1 MLTFSQLLHL
11 IYPVSQ
17 VNVVGIT
24 WGSWEPQL
32 LKLAKQDLII
42 SSDCF
47 YDPGLTITN
56 YHINNLKNN
65 FFNFFFSCLWAN
77 SCNCFL
83 FAWKESI
90 SFIYL
95 LLQRA
100 QFRLVT
106 RTIFIQMEVIVSNNW
121 TLQYLFQFCRGCC
134 RVNPG

>member
-47 YDPGLTITN
+47 YDPGIKIFN
-56 YHINNLKNN
+56 NFHVNNLKNADLFYI
-65 FFNFFFSCLWAN
+65 FF
-77 SCNCFL
+77 
-83 FAWKESI
+83 
-90 SFIYL
+90 
-95 LLQRA
+95 
-100 QFRLVT
+100 
-106 RTIFIQMEVIVSNNW
+106 
-121 TLQYLFQFCRGCC
+121 
-134 RVNPG
+134 